1 MSQNLQT
8 QESVVAALLE
18 QFDTLSPQLQQC
30 ARYIIDHPHEVGLQ
44 SMRSLA
50 SCADVNPNSFVRLAK
65 QLGFDGF
72 ESLRERFRDFVRGG
86 SGSFADR
93 ASWLQQL
100 AQENGDAAVVGEMAD
115 ATLDN
120 IEQMYQQQELTQLEQ
135 AVDWMLEARRVY
147 VLGIGLAYPLAY
159 NLWYLARQGFDHFI
173 LTPRHG
179 SLPSDDLVRIQPD
192 DCLIAMTFQPYR
204 IETVK
209 ALEHARK
216 QGAKT
221 IAITDSQGS
230 SIYRMAELGL
240 VAPTHT
246 PQFFQSNVALTAL
259 VETLSALLIAKGGSA
274 ATEAIEAFNSA
285 RWEANIYVD
294 Y

>member
-1 MSQNLQT
+1 MAKLLLT
-8 QESVVAALLE
+8 QESVIAALLE
-18 QFDTLSPQLQQC
+18 QFETLSPQLQQC

-50 SCADVNPNSFVRLAK
+50 ASADVNPNSFVRLAK
-65 QLGFDGF
+65 QLGFDGY

-93 ASWLQQL
+93 AAWLQQL
-100 AQENGDAAVVGEMAD
+100 AQESGDAAVVGEMAD

-120 IEQMYQQQELTQLEQ
+120 LEQMYQQQELEKLEQ
-135 AVDWMLEARRVY
+135 AVEWMIDSRRVF
-147 VLGIGLAYPLAY
+147 VLGLGLAYPLAY
-159 NLWYLARQGFDHFI
+159 NLWYLARQGFDHFV

-179 SLPSDDLVRIQPD
+179 SLPSDDMVKMGAD
-192 DCLIAMTFQPYR
+192 DCLVAMTFQPYR
-204 IETVK
+204 IETIK
-209 ALEHARK
+209 ALEHAK
-216 QGAKT
+216 NQGAKT
-221 IAITDSQGS
+221 IAVTDSPGAS
-230 SIYRMAELGL
+230 VFRSADLGL
-240 VAPTHT
+240 AAPTHT

-259 VETLSALLIAKGGSA
+259 VETLSALLVAKGGAA
-274 ATEAIEAFNSA
+274 ATDAIDAFNTA